1 MKNLLITIL
10 FVLSVGGALYTAYD
24 QLNERNKAT
33 KAKIE
38 LLHYINRYNTTNS
51 MAVQSA
57 MQDSINY
64 TLVNYLMDN
73 YNK

>member
-1 MKNLLITIL
+1 MKNLLLTIL

-24 QLNERNKAT
+24 QLNERTKAT

-38 LLHYINRYNTTNS
+38 LLHYIHRYNTTNS

-64 TLVNYLMDN
+64 TLVNYLMGN